1 MQARG
6 ESGPEE
12 EFTKLSRASVCNWDD
27 TSRYMDYLRT
37 FCVLIAYDAAKSNGQ
52 KAWLNIGL
60 SKSLAQLYRAQGHHA
75 INDVQDLENI
85 EMYLETVETTHCL
98 GHSALQTSILH
109 RPLAQPAS
117 TDQRTRDK
125 PVVRL
130 VNLLKLLIRIKKHN
144 DTCASTT
151 QGFQPWKIESEFR
164 ELQNEVER
172 DRLHYSNTPFPEH
185 EELSENEDM
194 ADAHAEA
201 MCFLVCH
208 CCDIVLNLRFLPIPE
223 SRSTTG
229 QGVDTSPP
237 CIQFPGAPPLFLLE
251 RRKRCE
257 ASAEAIVCVAQEIVR
272 NGGFFLHT
280 ALLGYCCMQA
290 VFVLINQLHRLT
302 KQQESEKLV
311 ESTEFILF
319 LLEAVKKFY
328 SPAGIWVDTISH
340 AKDVS
345 APLTHQNG
353 TVDDAFRSYFSRF
366 TNIKEPCFVP
376 IASKEGSNQDSAKLN
391 NDKLSSSLAT
401 EPKST
406 ADIQGRNN
414 DDAQTV
420 WVDKYASHLS
430 EDIEVGAQDEGLGE
444 TPKIIFDDWGHAGP
458 DLLPLSASESRSN
471 TLPTTA
477 SDNSHALP
485 SQEKLSSIVRHDEYQ
500 WNGLDLG
507 FDAGSGAPITG
518 IGLGASMQLP
528 SSPSWLPAVSFLW
541 QEPTLCE
548 LPLVLT
554 PEIFSELIA
563 EE

>member
-27 TSRYMDYLRT
+27 TT
-37 FCVLIAYDAAKSNGQ
+37 YDAAKSNGQ

-75 INDVQDLENI
+75 INDLQDLENI

-151 QGFQPWKIESEFR
+151 QGSQPWKIESEFR

-272 NGGFFLHT
+272 NGGFFL
-280 ALLGYCCMQA
+280 
-290 VFVLINQLHRLT
+290 
-302 KQQESEKLV
+302 
-311 ESTEFILF
+311 
-319 LLEAVKKFY
+319 
-328 SPAGIWVDTISH
+328 VDTISH

-376 IASKEGSNQDSAKLN
+376 IASKAGSNQDSAKLN

-500 WNGLDLG
+500 WNGLDLE
-507 FDAGSGAPITG
+507 FDAGLGAPITG